1 MNKLQTIIDII
12 KNQYLQKQ
20 FIGLSSI
27 ETLTFQ
33 DLKLRIKQ
41 METFD
46 YLTKT
51 DMQVLF
57 TQYLKLQDFNQD
69 QIFAFLEEVI
79 PGVTPIHSDQENSE
93 SQLPFNQRIPQFIR
107 D

>member
-1 MNKLQTIIDII
+1 M
-12 KNQYLQKQ
+12 QKQ

-33 DLKLRIKQ
+33 DLKLRVKQ

-79 PGVTPIHSDQENSE
+79 PGVTPVHSD
-93 SQLPFNQRIPQFIR
+93 
-107 D
+107 

>member
-69 QIFAFLEEVI
+69 
-79 PGVTPIHSDQENSE
+79 
-93 SQLPFNQRIPQFIR
+93 
-107 D
+107 